1 MPWPKNNLKLK
12 HQICKISFWATKR
25 FIKNTQKT
33 SKKQKSPTVAW
44 WKLRLHQRGVRI
56 VARLQPLQ
64 RPPAAPEARR
74 HQGEA
79 ARLQLGAEQLG
90 VGGDL
95 LQGDLRGAHALWPAT
110 DQIWWLSHLLLVGN
124 ILLIMVN
131 IIGYYMVNDG

>member
-1 MPWPKNNLKLK
+1 MDSYSQNLRCHGPKTTLNLNTKSSESVFGPPKDSSKTPKK
-12 HQICKISFWATKR
+12 HQ
-25 FIKNTQKT
+25 KN
-33 SKKQKSPTVAW
+33 QKSPTVAW

-95 LQGDLRGAHALWPAT
+95 LQGDLRGAHAL
-110 DQIWWLSHLLLVGN
+110 
-124 ILLIMVN
+124 
-131 IIGYYMVNDG
+131 